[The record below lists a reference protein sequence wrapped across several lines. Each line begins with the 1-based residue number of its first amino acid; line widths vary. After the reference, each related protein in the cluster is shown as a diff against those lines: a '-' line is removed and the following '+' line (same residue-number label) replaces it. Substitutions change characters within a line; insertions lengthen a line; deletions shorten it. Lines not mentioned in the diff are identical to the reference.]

1 MPTPTVDSICL
12 AFDVRILSE
21 AVTTTSGTSD
31 GTDLGAINYYY
42 KDMDENEGKV
52 VLPYG

>member
-1 MPTPTVDSICL
+1 MPESTCL
-12 AFDVRILSE
+12 AFDIRILSE

-42 KDMDENEGKV
+42 EDMDTNEGLAI
-52 VLPYG
+52 LPYG